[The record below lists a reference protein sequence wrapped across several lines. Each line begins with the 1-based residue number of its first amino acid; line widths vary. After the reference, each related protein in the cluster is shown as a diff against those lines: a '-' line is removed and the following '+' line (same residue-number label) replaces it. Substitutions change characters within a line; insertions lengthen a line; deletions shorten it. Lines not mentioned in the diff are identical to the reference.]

1 MQELSDDAAWGMFE
15 KLEAKANATPRGA
28 DYELIMNIVAAKTGK
43 TISHIRQL
51 VKARTVTEP
60 N

>member
-1 MQELSDDAAWGMFE
+1 MTELSDDDAWHMFE

-28 DYELIMNIVAAKTGK
+28 DHELIMNIVAANTGK

-51 VKARTVTEP
+51 VKTRTVTQP

>member
-1 MQELSDDAAWGMFE
+1 MHELSDDDAWQMFE
-15 KLEAKANATPRGA
+15 KLEAKANATPHGA
-28 DYELIMNIVAAKTGK
+28 DYEVIMNIVAANTGK

-51 VKARTVTEP
+51 VKTRTVTQP